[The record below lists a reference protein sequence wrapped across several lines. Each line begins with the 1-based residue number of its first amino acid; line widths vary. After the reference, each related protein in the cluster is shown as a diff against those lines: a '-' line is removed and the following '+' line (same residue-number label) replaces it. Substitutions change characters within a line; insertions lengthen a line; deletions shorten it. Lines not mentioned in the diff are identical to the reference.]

1 MSQVSP
7 LTRVGPRLSPDRGR
21 VLARLFV
28 PGEELP
34 GHHSR
39 ATTVLH
45 RVQELT
51 DAEVATALAD
61 LHVRF
66 ERRHRDLAGIF
77 RRHFQLMAHR
87 LAGDTPSPERQLLIG
102 AYFTSE
108 YAPEGAALANP
119 SMVEHPDQTGLAQ
132 GEKRF
137 VMSVRSVGEGHISSV
152 EFRTGVAG
160 PSGSIRIDDPGP
172 YLDMGQPVAARYDQ
186 ATFRAL
192 VVERGIDDETA
203 SYVLDAVGDPFL
215 RTELDAVIA
224 RIDPRALRR
233 AQTRETIQQ
242 LDQIALDNY
251 VQTFPT
257 QSRISERILYP
268 SGPSESNGMEDA
280 RLTRLVEEDGTVR
293 YCATYTAYDGRN
305 VAPQLLETADF
316 LTFRAS
322 QLSGRAAKNKGLAL
336 FPRRVDGQ
344 YVALSRHDRER
355 SSLTT
360 SRDLRCWEDP
370 ETLDTPL
377 LPWELIQAGNCGPP
391 IETER
396 GWLVLTHGVGAMRTY
411 GLGALLLDL
420 DEPRKV
426 LGATQ
431 LPILL
436 PDASEQNGYVPNV
449 VYSCGGMAHGDQV
462 ILPYGF
468 GDQQISFARID
479 LPRLYD
485 LLR

>member
-1 MSQVSP
+1 MSGVSP

-39 ATTVLH
+39 ATTVLQ
-45 RVQELT
+45 RVQDLT
-51 DAEVATALAD
+51 DAEVATALVD
-61 LHVRF
+61 LHARF
-66 ERRHRDLAGIF
+66 ERRHRDLSDIF
-77 RRHFQLMAHR
+77 QRHFELMAHR
-87 LAGDTPSPERQLLIG
+87 LAGDSPSAERQLLIG

-108 YAPEGAALANP
+108 YAPEGAALTNP
-119 SMVEHPDQTGLAQ
+119 SMVEHPDQTGLAP

-137 VMSVRSVGEGHISSV
+137 VMGVRSVGEGHISSI

-160 PSGSIRIDDPGP
+160 PHGAICVDDPGP
-172 YLDMGQPVAARYDQ
+172 YLDMGQPLPTRYGQ
-186 ATFRAL
+186 ASFRTL

-203 SYVLDAVGDPFL
+203 SYVLDALGDPFL
-215 RTELDAVIA
+215 RTELDAAIA
-224 RIDPRALRR
+224 GINPRILRR
-233 AQTRETIQQ
+233 TQARDTIQQ
-242 LDQIALDNY
+242 LAQIAFDNY
-251 VQTFPT
+251 VVSFPAA
-257 QSRISERILYP
+257 SRISDRVLYP
-268 SGPSESNGMEDA
+268 TGPSESNGMEDA
-280 RLTRLVEEDGTVR
+280 RLTRLVEDDGTVR

-305 VAPQLLETADF
+305 VAPQLLETPDF

-336 FPRRVDGQ
+336 FPRKVGGQ
-344 YVALSRHDRER
+344 YLALSRHDRER
-355 SSLTT
+355 SSITT
-360 SRDLRCWEDP
+360 SGDLQRWGDP
-370 ETLDTPL
+370 VTLDTPL
-377 LPWELIQAGNCGPP
+377 RPWELIQAGNCGPP
-391 IETER
+391 VETER

-420 DEPRKV
+420 DDPHKV
-426 LGATQ
+426 LGATE

-436 PDASEQNGYVPNV
+436 PDESEQNGYVPNV

-485 LLR
+485 LLS